1 MLPSFHVPAS
11 SSISAKKLKAQR
23 EAHLRKMSSEM
34 DSLASSNVDA
44 ASSQETCSFE
54 APRHDGPVSAVP
66 AGPAPVVED
75 TATTASDDDD
85 IAEHAAESAQPESTT
100 PPGSPPAAA
109 AATAP
114 KPNPPTA
121 KPPVRYSLFP
131 KILDYPKFNPPTRG
145 PITAESWARWGPQ
158 APQNQPPGQAQ
169 AQARAQA
176 QAQTQVEEERSNSK
190 EETGMRKVFTSALG
204 KINKTFTKARVWI
217 KISGSW
223 SRRQGRR
230 MCGKKD

>member
-23 EAHLRKMSSEM
+23 EDQLRKTSSDM
-34 DSLASSNVDA
+34 DSFVSSNVDA
-44 ASSQETCSFE
+44 TSSQETSYE
-54 APRHDGPVSAVP
+54 APRHDDGPVSAVP
-66 AGPAPVVED
+66 AAPAPVVED
-75 TATTASDDDD
+75 TTTTASDDNDVG
-85 IAEHAAESAQPESTT
+85 EHAAESAQSESTT

-109 AATAP
+109 AAAAP

-131 KILDYPKFNPPTRG
+131 KIVDYPKFNPPTRG

-158 APQNQPPGQAQ
+158 APQNQPP
-169 AQARAQA
+169 A
-176 QAQTQVEEERSNSK
+176 QAQTQAQTQPVEEERKNSK
-190 EETGMRKVFTSALG
+190 EETGMRKVFTSAVR
-204 KINKTFTKARVWI
+204 KVKKTFTKARDWI

-223 SRRQGRR
+223 GRR
-230 MCGKKD
+230 SRCKKD